1 MALPTTLPVRE
12 YDRFTL
18 NSNSETAV
26 RIVGEVS
33 ITSGGGSGTKFLE
46 SFSGTTVPGT
56 ETTGISFT
64 VGVSLSRTLQILNV
78 SCYRPCLIRVKNG
91 ATLLGTGRTGP
102 GSYNLTLNFSQASV
116 PSGNT
121 VTVTFEGLS
130 GEKASDIEMFLSGTE
145 V

>member
-1 MALPTTLPVRE
+1 MSMSPAILDRE
-12 YDRFTL
+12 YAKFCEVTG
-18 NSNSETAV
+18 ETAV
-26 RIVGEVS
+26 RVCGEVS
-33 ITSGGGSGTKFLE
+33 IVAAGGTGNKFLA
-46 SFSGTTVPGT
+46 SFAGITVPGV

-64 VGVSLSRTLQILNV
+64 VGISLTRTLQLLNV
-78 SCYRPCLIRVKNG
+78 SCFRPCLIRVKNG
-91 ATLLGTGRTGP
+91 STLLGTGRTGP
-102 GSYNLTLNFSQASV
+102 GAYNLALNISQVGV